1 MMEEIVKDICKYLK
15 RVARKRINGD
25 DICGAKEEI
34 ADDMLTDWMDIFDC
48 DFEERDLFES

>member
-1 MMEEIVKDICKYLK
+1 MEEIVKDIYKYLK

-34 ADDMLTDWMDIFDC
+34 ADDMLTDWMDIFEC
-48 DFEERDLFES
+48 DFEESDIEN